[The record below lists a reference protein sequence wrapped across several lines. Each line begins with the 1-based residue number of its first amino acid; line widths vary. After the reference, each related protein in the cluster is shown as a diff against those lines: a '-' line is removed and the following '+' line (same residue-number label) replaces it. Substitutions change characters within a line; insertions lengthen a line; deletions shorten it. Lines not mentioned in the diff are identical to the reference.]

1 MGARFEQRIALS
13 CFNFAIFFPRGFS
26 ATTKNARLLGDPSV
40 SLTNIV
46 EALNCS
52 KKLRELGLFCAL
64 TGFDLSKK

>member
-46 EALNCS
+46 EA
-52 KKLRELGLFCAL
+52 
-64 TGFDLSKK
+64 